1 MIKQKFALSYLSKIL
16 LQIFQ
21 FSVTIVVA
29 RVAGASVMGTVA
41 FATSFVSLFTIFFD
55 MGQGVAHIKLV
66 SEGQDEKK
74 CNGIYFRIQ
83 LILSVVF
90 FLVSLSFFL
99 FSKYLLAGTFESK
112 VHEQVVLIA
121 IFTISIGNLFF
132 IPRTTFNA
140 RVEQARADIPD
151 LLRQVIYQ
159 FFRLCVVLVGY
170 GALAISLSNLAATIL
185 IIPFYWYLFKGT
197 QWGEWD
203 KSLFKKYVS
212 ISLPVFV
219 TNIVDILSQHSD
231 KVLLQFFYGS
241 SEVGYYV
248 AGFSIGSLILLIGN
262 SLGLILLPTFSREIA
277 DNNQDNVSKMVE
289 KFERFTWLF
298 IFPVTLLTS
307 IGSDL
312 IVTTILGDAFHK
324 TVPVLSFI
332 TFSAF
337 FSSYFVVYGV
347 ILSGSGFF
355 RLNAGIYAVKFI
367 FLIGAAIIAI
377 HPQILHMGAKGLALC
392 LMLSNIFA
400 GLLFVYYVKK
410 RQQLIR
416 IFSSSMLIFYSL
428 AVIVPAFFI
437 YGQVGNLSGRLSVLA
452 AIPLLFWAGAA
463 GLRLMKLEDI
473 RFFLALV
480 NPSLMKNYIKS
491 ELKNKR

>member
-1 MIKQKFALSYLSKIL
+1 MIKQKLALSYLSKIL

-21 FSVTIVVA
+21 FAVTIIVA

-66 SEGQDEKK
+66 SEGQNEKQ

-83 LILSVVF
+83 LILSIVF
-90 FLVSLSFFL
+90 FLLALCFFGI
-99 FSKYLLAGTFESK
+99 SKYFLAGTFESK
-112 VHEQVVLIA
+112 VHEQVVLVT
-121 IFTISIGNLFF
+121 IFTISIGNLFS

-151 LLRQVIYQ
+151 LLRQIIYQ
-159 FFRLCVVLVGY
+159 VFRLSVVLAGY

-185 IIPFYWYLFKGT
+185 IIPLYLYLFKGT
-197 QWGEWD
+197 QWGGWD

-212 ISLPVFV
+212 ISLPVFI
-219 TNIVDILSQHSD
+219 TNIVDILSNHSD

-248 AGFSIGSLILLIGN
+248 AGFSIGSLILLVGY
-262 SLGLILLPTFSREIA
+262 SLGLILLPTFSKEIA
-277 DNNQDNVSKMVE
+277 SNNHNNVSRVLE

-298 IFPVTLLTS
+298 IFPLTLATS

-332 TFSAF
+332 NFSAF
-337 FSSYFVVYGV
+337 FTSYFVVYGV
-347 ILSGSGFF
+347 ILSSSGFF
-355 RLNAGIYAVKFI
+355 RLNAGIYTLKFV
-367 FLIGAAIIAI
+367 FLIVTAIIAI
-377 HPQILHMGAKGLALC
+377 HPQFLHMGAKGLAIS
-392 LMLSNIFA
+392 LMASNIFS
-400 GLLFVYYVKK
+400 GLMFVYYVKK
-410 RQQLIR
+410 KQQIIQ
-416 IFSSSMLIFYSL
+416 IFPSARLIFYSL
-428 AVIVPAFFI
+428 IVVIPAFFA
-437 YGQVGNLSGRLSVLA
+437 YGHMENILSKLFILA
-452 AIPLLFWAGAA
+452 AIPVLFWAGAA
-463 GLRLMKLEDI
+463 ALRLMKTDDVRI
-473 RFFLALV
+473 FLGLV
-480 NPSLMKNYIKS
+480 NPTLMRNYIKN
-491 ELKNKR
+491 ELKNRT